1 MKFYV
6 SQAAPRTARPRKV
19 HPPAARNLSRRNP
32 TERFRRLAN
41 GMRVP
46 ASIRRD
52 LDERRLRVSEALS
65 ARSQLHR
72 DKSAMSDEAFT
83 AAEKQVEERLREAQQ
98 LSGRTARKLEALHV
112 EKYKSASTTYEHLIR
127 RNPRKFHRL
136 LRPKLSQ
143 PCETCDESSGPSTQQ
158 SDEFREFFAA
168 LLRSRLQRASL
179 SQREI
184 YS

>member
-1 MKFYV
+1 
-6 SQAAPRTARPRKV
+6 
-19 HPPAARNLSRRNP
+19 
-32 TERFRRLAN
+32 
-41 GMRVP
+41 
-46 ASIRRD
+46 
-52 LDERRLRVSEALS
+52 
-65 ARSQLHR
+65 
-72 DKSAMSDEAFT
+72 MSDEAFT

-168 LLRSRLQRASL
+168 LLRSRQQRAHGVGEKYIRNVPPTDPATMNMLVSPVQWQEVYAVL
-179 SQREI
+179 FPAHRLALREP
-184 YS
+184 